1 MDISNIKNEDNGFT
15 LIELVIVIAGLATLM
30 SFSIPN
36 FLNSMKLNKIE
47 EVKAIMN
54 GYASDCL
61 GKYRLSTNPV
71 DFIENSSPDQLD
83 NTKLSTLGYKIDGDK
98 NKCSHLAVIPL
109 NDKEKDLFAFDFRMS
124 SDGQVL
130 KTGIPSDNPNFLNSC
145 RGWAGKNCG
154 LSDAQKAEFARL
166 AALAKAKAE
175 CLSNYNQFLSDKSTG
190 TDFSWDN
197 SNESCTLK
205 VFAFEGIPVNSEEA
219 IKKAL
224 DAKYGKAC
232 LEWRL
237 TKRNSNAVSTNGE
250 PDTKKPECGEGK
262 FWFHSG
268 KEFTSQ
274 SDWNEFDN
282 QLKKQACQNDRSNK
296 ISQKKSGQY
305 TYGPGTNPSPCGVT
319 AWLCNG
325 TEYTSNADY
334 LNTSCGRPTNGGG
347 GGGDNGGG
355 GGGDRCRRF
364 KPDALCDVI
373 PSWKSWHPLCV
384 CK

>member
-1 MDISNIKNEDNGFT
+1 MEISNFKNEDNGFT

-98 NKCSHLAVIPL
+98 NKCSHLAVIPS

-145 RGWAGKNCG
+145 KGWAGKNCG

-175 CLSNYNQFLSDKSTG
+175 CLSNYNQWLSNKSTG
-190 TDFSWDN
+190 PNFSWDN
-197 SNESCTLK
+197 SKESCTLK

-219 IKKAL
+219 IQNAL

-237 TKRNSNAVSTNGE
+237 SKRNSNAVSTNGE

-268 KEFTSQ
+268 KEFTNK

-282 QLKKQACQNDRSNK
+282 QLKKQACINDRSNA
-296 ISQKKSGQY
+296 ISQKRSGQY
-305 TYGPGTNPSPCGVT
+305 TYGPGSKPAPCGDTV
-319 AWLCNG
+319 WLCNG
-325 TEYTSNADY
+325 IEYTSNADY
-334 LNTSCGRPTNGGG
+334 LNTSCG
-347 GGGDNGGG
+347 
-355 GGGDRCRRF
+355 
-364 KPDALCDVI
+364 KPPQPVI
-373 PSWKSWHPLCV
+373 PLPDPPRCNRVPDICSIMPTLPM
-384 CK
+384 CKCR